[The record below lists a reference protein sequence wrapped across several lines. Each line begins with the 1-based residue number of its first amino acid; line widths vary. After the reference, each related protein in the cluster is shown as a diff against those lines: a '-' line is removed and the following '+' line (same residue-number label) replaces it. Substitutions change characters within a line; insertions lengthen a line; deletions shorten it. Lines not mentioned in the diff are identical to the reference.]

1 MMSVVKRL
9 VPLRRSKG
17 PGKLSL
23 PAFPT
28 PRHHA
33 SNTNKGY
40 MSYIPNWPPN
50 GCRGVLT
57 AQGSKVKPVDGSEPP
72 RTTRARDEATQK
84 VSSSWCIWCPIEGIQ
99 HPQSSYL
106 SPEWEVSI
114 TSLHV
119 GWHCVVPIFYVDYL
133 RKTRETIR
141 SGFDGGGGISSCLI
155 L

>member
-1 MMSVVKRL
+1 MTSVVKRL

-57 AQGSKVKPVDGSEPP
+57 AQGSKAKPVDGSEPP

-114 TSLHV
+114 MPSMWASIEPSRFSMRIILERRV
-119 GWHCVVPIFYVDYL
+119 KPPDQDLI
-133 RKTRETIR
+133 
-141 SGFDGGGGISSCLI
+141 GGH
-155 L
+155 